1 MLAEIKLKG
10 FKSFYDGVV
19 SLNGLTVL
27 TGLNSSGKSSV
38 IQVIRML
45 DRVKRKHTHLLPGY
59 GIYRD
64 LRNDDWNGDVR
75 IEAIGQQGEVSTV
88 DITESGHSGKVAETY
103 PHLLYISAHRLG
115 PQVNIPVYANDT
127 EPDEYGNNVLKSIRE
142 HADDIVSPT
151 LKKEGWIGNT
161 LSMVLKEWMKI
172 ISPSVDFDYK
182 IVEEADLS
190 YSLFNGHRA
199 KNVGFGLSYTLPV
212 ITALLLG
219 TVVENSIVIIENPEA
234 HLHAKAQT
242 EIADL
247 IARCVEAGAQVI
259 VETHSDHL
267 FDGLR
272 IYVKEHPGFEK
283 KMNCYWFELDEDK
296 NTEATLIELNCKG
309 RIVNLTIP
317 PHFMDQFE
325 YNSQRLLVG
334 R

>member
-1 MLAEIKLKG
+1 
-10 FKSFYDGVV
+10 
-19 SLNGLTVL
+19 
-27 TGLNSSGKSSV
+27 
-38 IQVIRML
+38 
-45 DRVKRKHTHLLPGY
+45 
-59 GIYRD
+59 
-64 LRNDDWNGDVR
+64 
-75 IEAIGQQGEVSTV
+75 
-88 DITESGHSGKVAETY
+88 
-103 PHLLYISAHRLG
+103 
-115 PQVNIPVYANDT
+115 
-127 EPDEYGNNVLKSIRE
+127 
-142 HADDIVSPT
+142 
-151 LKKEGWIGNT
+151 
-161 LSMVLKEWMKI
+161 MVLKEWMKI

-272 IYVKEHPGFEK
+272 IFVKEHPGFEK
-283 KMNCYWFELDEDK
+283 MMNCLWFELDEMGNT
-296 NTEATLIELNCKG
+296 NTEEIIVNDNG
-309 RIVNLTIP
+309 RIVNLDIP
-317 PHFMDQFE
+317 LHFMDQFE
-325 YNSQRLLVG
+325 YNSQRLLFG

>member
-1 MLAEIKLKG
+1 MLKELHLQA
-10 FKSFYDGVV
+10 FKSFTDEHID
-19 SLNGLTVL
+19 LNSLTVL

-38 IQVIRML
+38 IQALRMV
-45 DRVKRKHTHLLPGY
+45 DRYYRRHKSILPGY
-59 GIYRD
+59 GSFKEITNKSMATP
-64 LRNDDWNGDVR
+64 LLIEVKDDEDN
-75 IEAIGQQGEVSTV
+75 
-88 DITESGHSGKVAETY
+88 
-103 PHLLYISAHRLG
+103 LYICKEDGGAITQLFPSLIYVSASRLG
-115 PQVNIPVYANDT
+115 PQTNITVYAEDSIM
-127 EPDEYGNNVLKSIRE
+127 DEQGQNVLKCIEEYSMTPMNPL
-142 HADDIVSPT
+142 VVP
-151 LKKEGWIGNT
+151 EGAEFGNF
-161 LSMVLKEWMKI
+161 VGAVKEWLKI
-172 ISPSVDFDYK
+172 ISPSTTDFQYEISSISDT
-182 IVEEADLS
+182 S
-190 YSLFNGHRA
+190 FSLFNGHRA

-296 NTEATLIELNCKG
+296 NTEATLIELNSKG

-325 YNSQRLLVG
+325 YNSQRLLFG